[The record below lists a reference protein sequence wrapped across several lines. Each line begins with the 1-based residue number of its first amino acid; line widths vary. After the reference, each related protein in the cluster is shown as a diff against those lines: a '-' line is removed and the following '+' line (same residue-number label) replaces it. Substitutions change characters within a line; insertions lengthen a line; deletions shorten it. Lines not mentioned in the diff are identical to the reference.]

1 MIMDEVLVGLD
12 SFSLARHQKKTG
24 KAGKSLDSVEEIN
37 QLARYFYDNGQL
49 RDACMYILQCNTG
62 MRIGDIL
69 DFKWK
74 ECIYKDKHSGEIRA
88 YGWNAK
94 VENKTDKLRDIY
106 FNKSTAAA
114 VYLHWLHSGKPP
126 FEEYMFCGSRG
137 SKSKAQHMTVRSASR
152 IMTHAAQQAGLWRPD
167 RKVST
172 HAIRKTALSAVA
184 GLVDGAEL
192 SDATIRQLQGLKLAQ
207 AMGNHS
213 DGGITNRHYLD
224 IQNRILR
231 GRSQELE
238 LGLDAILEYV
248 SSHRNDITKE
258 FKKALA

>member
-1 MIMDEVLVGLD
+1 MDEVAVRLD
-12 SFSLARHQKKTG
+12 SFALARNKKKME

-37 QLARYFYDNGQL
+37 QLARYFYENGQI

-74 ECIYKDKHSGEIRA
+74 ECLYEDKQSGVIRA

-94 VENKTDKLRDIY
+94 VENKTDKPRDIY
-106 FNKSTAAA
+106 FNKSTAAS
-114 VYLHWLHSGKPP
+114 VYLHWLNSGKPP
-126 FEEYMFCGSRG
+126 FEEYMFCGKRG
-137 SKSKAQHMTVRSASR
+137 SKGRAQHMTVRSASR
-152 IMTHAAQQAGLWRPD
+152 IMTNAAQQAGLWRND
-167 RKVST
+167 RRVST

-184 GLVDGAEL
+184 GIIDGAEL

-213 DGGITNRHYLD
+213 DSGTTNRYYLD

-231 GRSQELE
+231 ERAQELE
-238 LGLDAILEYV
+238 LGLDAIREYV
-248 SSHRNDITKE
+248 LTHCNYVTTE
-258 FKKALA
+258 FKKELM